1 MGKIIR
7 YFTQV
12 KSSVA
17 DPKLKDADTDPTFN
31 VEADP
36 DPNFIL
42 VGRAEFCL
50 QHIQL
55 FFQKP

>member
-17 DPKLKDADTDPTFN
+17 DPELKDADTDPTFN
-31 VEADP
+31 VDADP
-36 DPNFIL
+36 DPNFIYMRKEN
-42 VGRAEFCL
+42 V
-50 QHIQL
+50 
-55 FFQKP
+55 FFKTSTYFS